1 MEKPMSKILQTD
13 SVAEL
18 ARFWDRHD
26 LTEFED
32 ELEEVKTP
40 VFERRSENVL
50 RVTLPP
56 SEAAALHRAAE
67 SRGVED
73 EELVREWLSEKLHAV

>member
-1 MEKPMSKILQTD
+1 MNKIPQTD

-18 ARFWDRHD
+18 ARFWDTHE
-26 LTEFED
+26 LTAFED
-32 ELEEVKTP
+32 ELEEVKVP
-40 VFERRSENVL
+40 VFERGSQNVL

-56 SEAAALHRAAE
+56 DEAAALHRAAE

-73 EELVREWLSEKLHAV
+73 TELVREWLSEKLHAV

>member
-1 MEKPMSKILQTD
+1 MSKIPQTD

-18 ARFWDRHD
+18 ARFWDTHD

-40 VFERRSENVL
+40 VFQRGSENEL
-50 RVTLPP
+50 RITLP
-56 SEAAALHRAAE
+56 SDDAAALHRAAE
-67 SRGVED
+67 SRGVD
-73 EELVREWLSEKLHAV
+73 DTELVREWLTEKLHAV

>member
-1 MEKPMSKILQTD
+1 MSKIPQTD

-18 ARFWDRHD
+18 ARFWDTHD

-40 VFERRSENVL
+40 VFQRGSENEL
-50 RVTLPP
+50 RITLP
-56 SEAAALHRAAE
+56 SDDAAALDRAAE
-67 SRGVED
+67 SRGVD
-73 EELVREWLSEKLHAV
+73 DTELVREWLTEKLHAV

>member
-1 MEKPMSKILQTD
+1 MSKIPQTD

-18 ARFWDRHD
+18 ARFWDTHD

-40 VFERRSENVL
+40 VFERGSENEL
-50 RVTLPP
+50 RITLP
-56 SEAAALHRAAE
+56 SDDAAALHRAAE
-67 SRGVED
+67 SRGVD
-73 EELVREWLSEKLHAV
+73 DTELVRQWLTEKLHAV